1 MGVCVLSKFSIALRR
16 RAREALG
23 SVHQASVPFLPFTF
37 YLLLE
42 FMPESDGRSLEEN
55 PTPGVDRFAHFI
67 IFRRADGQLDLLGRG
82 AMGMTY
88 RAWDSQLEREVALK
102 LINPHLL
109 DKPEHASRF
118 MREAKIAAKLQHPH
132 IAAVLHQGQEGAAWF
147 YVMELIEGENLHAY
161 IQRVGPLSPVH
172 ALQITRQILDALSAA
187 SRFHLIHRDLKPSNV
202 MLTAYSTQREPF
214 AKVIDFGLAKLLD
227 ESPDAELTG
236 GAFLGTP
243 EFCSPEQC
251 NREAVDERSD
261 LYSVGIT
268 LWYLLTGKL
277 PFTGGMLEVV
287 RAQTEQPPPLEELDE
302 APRALVYLVER
313 LLAKRPSERPADAS
327 AAILEL
333 DKALHHLSSESVNY
347 TPLPVPEPG
356 VKRAPWSTARGRRT
370 LYRAGG
376 GVAAAAGLAF
386 LLYWGVTDP
395 RWVKLFASR
404 PEETPAAA
412 ATPVPTVPPASAYG
426 IPSDATGD
434 FTNSQGTEFRLL
446 SMLDVQVARTEVRV
460 EEFREFAE
468 AAGLPEQ
475 DWGEVPGA
483 PAVNVSPAEA
493 LAFCQWLTRKEQSAG
508 ELSLDKRYRLPTPG
522 EWEAMN
528 GQENLAHFPWGH
540 VWPPPEASGNVG
552 DVEGYDDG
560 FPHLAPVGSFPPN
573 AMGLRDLVGNVREWV
588 FQEGELFLIKGTG
601 WRSVHP
607 ELFAVSWEEIAK
619 GEDRADDVGFRLVL
633 GRAPMTFPL
642 P

>member
-1 MGVCVLSKFSIALRR
+1 MGL
-16 RAREALG
+16 
-23 SVHQASVPFLPFTF
+23 
-37 YLLLE
+37 
-42 FMPESDGRSLEEN
+42 
-55 PTPGVDRFAHFI
+55 
-67 IFRRADGQLDLLGRG
+67 
-82 AMGMTY
+82 TY

-161 IQRVGPLSPVH
+161 VQRVGPLSPVH

-187 SRFHLIHRDLKPSNV
+187 ARFHLIHRDLKPSNV
-202 MLTAYSTQREPF
+202 MLTAYSTSREPF

-227 ESPDAELTG
+227 EAPDAPLTG

-251 NREAVDERSD
+251 NREMVDERSD

-268 LWYLLTGKL
+268 LWYLLTGQL
-277 PFTGGMLEVV
+277 PFTGGMFEVV
-287 RAQTEQPPPLEELDE
+287 RAQNEQPPPVEQLDE
-302 APRALVYLVER
+302 APRPLVHLLER

-327 AAILEL
+327 TAILEL
-333 DKALHHLSSESVNY
+333 DKVLQQLAAQTVNY
-347 TPLPVPEPG
+347 TPLPAPKPG
-356 VKRAPWSTARGRRT
+356 VRRAPWSTARGRRS
-370 LYRAGG
+370 LYKVGG
-376 GVAAAAGLAF
+376 GLAAAVGIGF
-386 LLYWGVTDP
+386 LVYWAVTDP
-395 RWVKLFASR
+395 RWVELFATGA
-404 PEETPAAA
+404 E
-412 ATPVPTVPPASAYG
+412 ATPTPTATPLPTVPPAPAYG

-446 SMLDVQVARTEVRV
+446 SMLDVQVARTEVRL

-468 AAGLPEQ
+468 ATGLAEQ
-475 DWGEVPGA
+475 DWGENPEA
-483 PAVNVSPAEA
+483 PVVNVTPIEA

-508 ELSLDKRYRLPTPG
+508 ELSPDKRYRLPTPG
-522 EWEAMN
+522 EWEALA
-528 GQENLAHFPWGH
+528 GQENLAEFPWGNL
-540 VWPPPEASGNVG
+540 WPPPDGSGNVG
-552 DVEGYDDG
+552 AVTGYDDG
-560 FPHLAPVGSFPPN
+560 FPHLAPVGSFPAN
-573 AMGLRDLVGNVREWV
+573 AMGIRDLVGNVREWV
-588 FQEGELFLIKGTG
+588 FQEGERYLIKGTG
-601 WRSVHP
+601 WRSVEP
-607 ELFAVSWEEIAK
+607 ELFAISWEKVAR

-633 GRAPMTFPL
+633 GRAPLALPL